1 MISNHENRYPYLFD
15 DEDDELSN
23 SFDELE
29 EKNALK
35 KRHRN
40 EGVGEEGG
48 EKKKGRKKSADG
60 KENEAFRK
68 EEDDDEEEMDDD
80 DVEEDGEEGGEDE
93 TDDDVDDET
102 DEEDDDED
110 DVDDETDEE
119 DDDVDDDEEEDDVD
133 EEDKDEDDD
142 EDDEDRDDDEED
154 EEEEEE
160 EGEGEE
166 EEDYTVV
173 DEDNGD
179 EGAEEERE
187 DGEEDERTT
196 TAERFLLQALPNNQD
211 RERERYERA
220 NVGSILA
227 RWVINHYPHLRD
239 AISENENGAVLDFQA
254 FENELMNIVWQLSLF
269 ITTEKMEYVY
279 DKGLKAH
286 VKDVSKAH
294 RDIGESLLS
303 RPEEAGK
310 AREGTIE
317 VFSEQFREDSRDRIK
332 EEADDVYDK
341 FTEARLDAHDSENR
355 PIRFDRP
362 GGNYIIFAGQPPGQD
377 ERQIVYSAAY
387 VGISLDLIAR
397 VNHHKSE
404 IVKPSR
410 NAQYVHLL
418 MHSILFNQADSEVED
433 SSIEK
438 CLERY
443 FLFVPT
449 RENVKE
455 LLESFI
461 KAYRKVKGD
470 SSREVPL
477 EVLIEFLSF
486 SYEAREL
493 TSCVGLQTHRTFRY
507 SLVAPGNHS
516 MPCGS
521 RVIETPFIIEDDAP
535 EAFAMSAFVEVL
547 HRGSAA
553 NGKRAIQQLD
563 SIAREALEGWR
574 KSFAA
579 RIQRKRK
586 VKKDERVKYG
596 IEEGSVTLKT
606 WLKAMKDP
614 RLKYLNRNNRN
625 VASRRFVTSLVE
637 MAFELKWFL
646 ATSDIDIPGF
656 EDAFDFLFGK
666 EFVPDEGLRNT
677 QDSLLVRLNR
687 IVTAASR
694 GAEEIGTALLS
705 CLGNREFMDILIGQP
720 HTSSDRVLLVWCET
734 IETLISVRVP
744 PSSPLHVSG
753 QIKISTGSVDFK
765 LWSIRGQ
772 VALYN
777 LIYTRHRDAPKLT
790 APTQAIAPL
799 TEGVRYRSLKSN
811 LTPIYRISKNK
822 NKTRRRD
829 DLLSLVAWKVRS
841 LFFKKNVD
849 FGNFEEFRDEEVAIF
864 NRLSLTRFLQIEY
877 ENVRAKILLLKDV

>member
-1 MISNHENRYPYLFD
+1 MTKMTNFQTLLMSWRK
-15 DEDDELSN
+15 
-23 SFDELE
+23 
-29 EKNALK
+29 KNALK

-310 AREGTIE
+310 AREVTIE

-362 GGNYIIFAGQPPGQD
+362 GGQLYHFRWSTAG
-377 ERQIVYSAAY
+377 
-387 VGISLDLIAR
+387 AR
-397 VNHHKSE
+397 
-404 IVKPSR
+404 
-410 NAQYVHLL
+410 
-418 MHSILFNQADSEVED
+418 
-433 SSIEK
+433 
-438 CLERY
+438 
-443 FLFVPT
+443 
-449 RENVKE
+449 
-455 LLESFI
+455 
-461 KAYRKVKGD
+461 
-470 SSREVPL
+470 
-477 EVLIEFLSF
+477 
-486 SYEAREL
+486 
-493 TSCVGLQTHRTFRY
+493 
-507 SLVAPGNHS
+507 
-516 MPCGS
+516 
-521 RVIETPFIIEDDAP
+521 
-535 EAFAMSAFVEVL
+535 
-547 HRGSAA
+547 
-553 NGKRAIQQLD
+553 
-563 SIAREALEGWR
+563 
-574 KSFAA
+574 
-579 RIQRKRK
+579 
-586 VKKDERVKYG
+586 
-596 IEEGSVTLKT
+596 
-606 WLKAMKDP
+606 
-614 RLKYLNRNNRN
+614 
-625 VASRRFVTSLVE
+625 
-637 MAFELKWFL
+637 
-646 ATSDIDIPGF
+646 
-656 EDAFDFLFGK
+656 
-666 EFVPDEGLRNT
+666 
-677 QDSLLVRLNR
+677 
-687 IVTAASR
+687 
-694 GAEEIGTALLS
+694 
-705 CLGNREFMDILIGQP
+705 
-720 HTSSDRVLLVWCET
+720 
-734 IETLISVRVP
+734 
-744 PSSPLHVSG
+744 
-753 QIKISTGSVDFK
+753 
-765 LWSIRGQ
+765 
-772 VALYN
+772 
-777 LIYTRHRDAPKLT
+777 
-790 APTQAIAPL
+790 
-799 TEGVRYRSLKSN
+799 
-811 LTPIYRISKNK
+811 
-822 NKTRRRD
+822 
-829 DLLSLVAWKVRS
+829 
-841 LFFKKNVD
+841 
-849 FGNFEEFRDEEVAIF
+849 
-864 NRLSLTRFLQIEY
+864 
-877 ENVRAKILLLKDV
+877 

>member
-80 DVEEDGEEGGEDE
+80 DVEEDGEEGGE
-93 TDDDVDDET
+93 
-102 DEEDDDED
+102 EDDDE
-110 DVDDETDEE
+110 
-119 DDDVDDDEEEDDVD
+119 DDVDDDEEEDDGD

-166 EEDYTVV
+166 EEDYTDVH
-173 DEDNGD
+173 EDNGD

-310 AREGTIE
+310 AREVTIE

-377 ERQIVYSAAY
+377 ERQIGYSAAY
-387 VGISLDLIAR
+387 VGISLDLITR

-461 KAYRKVKGD
+461 KAYRKVKYRKVKGD
-470 SSREVPL
+470 SSLEVPL

-493 TSCVGLQTHRTFRY
+493 TSCVGLQTHRTFRH
-507 SLVAPGNHS
+507 SLVAPGNYS

-547 HRGSAA
+547 HHGSAE

-586 VKKDERVKYG
+586 VKKDESVKYG
-596 IEEGSVTLKT
+596 IEEGYVTRKT

-646 ATSDIDIPGF
+646 ATSDIDNPLEAVPGF

-705 CLGNREFMDILIGQP
+705 CLGNRKFMDILIGQP

-799 TEGVRYRSLKSN
+799 TESVRYRSLRSN

-864 NRLSLTRFLQIEY
+864 NRLSLTRFLQNEY
-877 ENVRAKILLLKDV
+877 KNVQAKILLLKDV

>member
-1 MISNHENRYPYLFD
+1 M
-15 DEDDELSN
+15 
-23 SFDELE
+23 
-29 EKNALK
+29 
-35 KRHRN
+35 
-40 EGVGEEGG
+40 
-48 EKKKGRKKSADG
+48 
-60 KENEAFRK
+60 
-68 EEDDDEEEMDDD
+68 
-80 DVEEDGEEGGEDE
+80 
-93 TDDDVDDET
+93 
-102 DEEDDDED
+102 
-110 DVDDETDEE
+110 
-119 DDDVDDDEEEDDVD
+119 
-133 EEDKDEDDD
+133 
-142 EDDEDRDDDEED
+142 
-154 EEEEEE
+154 
-160 EGEGEE
+160 
-166 EEDYTVV
+166 
-173 DEDNGD
+173 
-179 EGAEEERE
+179 
-187 DGEEDERTT
+187 
-196 TAERFLLQALPNNQD
+196 
-211 RERERYERA
+211 
-220 NVGSILA
+220 
-227 RWVINHYPHLRD
+227 
-239 AISENENGAVLDFQA
+239 
-254 FENELMNIVWQLSLF
+254 
-269 ITTEKMEYVY
+269 
-279 DKGLKAH
+279 
-286 VKDVSKAH
+286 
-294 RDIGESLLS
+294 
-303 RPEEAGK
+303 
-310 AREGTIE
+310 
-317 VFSEQFREDSRDRIK
+317 
-332 EEADDVYDK
+332 
-341 FTEARLDAHDSENR
+341 
-355 PIRFDRP
+355 
-362 GGNYIIFAGQPPGQD
+362 
-377 ERQIVYSAAY
+377 
-387 VGISLDLIAR
+387 
-397 VNHHKSE
+397 NHHKSE

>member
-1 MISNHENRYPYLFD
+1 MTKMTTNFQTLLMSWRK
-15 DEDDELSN
+15 
-23 SFDELE
+23 
-29 EKNALK
+29 KNAPK

-102 DEEDDDED
+102 DEEDD
-110 DVDDETDEE
+110 
-119 DDDVDDDEEEDDVD
+119 VD

-196 TAERFLLQALPNNQD
+196 TAEKFLLQALPDNQD
-211 RERERYERA
+211 PERERYERA

-227 RWVINHYPHLRD
+227 SRVINHYPHLRD
-239 AISENENGAVLDFQA
+239 AISENENGAVLDFDSQA
-254 FENELMNIVWQLSLF
+254 FKDELMNIVWQLSLF
-269 ITTEKMEYVY
+269 ITTEKMEDVY
-279 DKGLKAH
+279 NKGLKAH

-310 AREGTIE
+310 AREVTIE

-332 EEADDVYDK
+332 EEAGDVYQK

-355 PIRFDRP
+355 PICFDRL

-387 VGISLDLIAR
+387 VGISLNLITR

-404 IVKPSR
+404 IVKPSG

-418 MHSILFNQADSEVED
+418 MHSILSNQADSEVED

-449 RENVKE
+449 RQNVKE

-461 KAYRKVKGD
+461 KAYRKVKEN
-470 SSREVPL
+470 SSLEVRL

-507 SLVAPGNHS
+507 SLVAPGNNS

-547 HRGSAA
+547 HLGSAA

-563 SIAREALEGWR
+563 KIVREALEGWR

-579 RIQRKRK
+579 RIQRKRT
-586 VKKDERVKYG
+586 VKKDARVKYG
-596 IEEGSVTLKT
+596 IEERYVTLKT

-637 MAFELKWFL
+637 MALELKWFL
-646 ATSDIDIPGF
+646 ATSDIDNPHEAVPGF

-687 IVTAASR
+687 IVTTASR

-705 CLGNREFMDILIGQP
+705 CLGNRKFMDILIGQP
-720 HTSSDRVLLVWCET
+720 HTSSDRVLRVWCET

-753 QIKISTGSVDFK
+753 QIKISIGSVDFK

-799 TEGVRYRSLKSN
+799 TESVRYRSLRLN

-822 NKTRRRD
+822 SKTRRRD

-849 FGNFEEFRDEEVAIF
+849 FGNFEEWDEEVAIF
-864 NRLSLTRFLQIEY
+864 NRLSLTEFLQNEY
-877 ENVRAKILLLKDV
+877 INVRAKILLLKDV

>member
-1 MISNHENRYPYLFD
+1 MISNHENQYPYLFD

-110 DVDDETDEE
+110 DVDDDEE
-119 DDDVDDDEEEDDVD
+119 EDDVDDDEEEDDV
-133 EEDKDEDDD
+133 
-142 EDDEDRDDDEED
+142 DEED

-166 EEDYTVV
+166 EEDYTDV

-211 RERERYERA
+211 RERERYARA

-227 RWVINHYPHLRD
+227 SWVINHYPHLRD
-239 AISENENGAVLDFQA
+239 AISKNENGAVLDFDSRA
-254 FENELMNIVWQLSLF
+254 FEDELMNIVWQLSLF

-279 DKGLKAH
+279 NKGLKAH

-303 RPEEAGK
+303 GPEEAGK
-310 AREGTIE
+310 AREVTIE
-317 VFSEQFREDSRDRIK
+317 VFSEQFREDSRDRTK

-341 FTEARLDAHDSENR
+341 FIEARLDAHDSENR
-355 PIRFDRP
+355 PICFDRP

-387 VGISLDLIAR
+387 VGISLNLITR

-404 IVKPSR
+404 IVKPGGS
-410 NAQYVHLL
+410 AQYVHLL

-461 KAYRKVKGD
+461 EAYRKVKGD
-470 SSREVPL
+470 SSPEVPL

-493 TSCVGLQTHRTFRY
+493 TSCVGLQTHRTFRH

-586 VKKDERVKYG
+586 EVKKDESEKYG
-596 IEEGSVTLKT
+596 IEEGYVTLKT
-606 WLKAMKDP
+606 WLKAKKDP

-637 MAFELKWFL
+637 MAFELEWFL
-646 ATSDIDIPGF
+646 ATSDIDNPLEAVPGF

-677 QDSLLVRLNR
+677 QDSLLVRLNH

-720 HTSSDRVLLVWCET
+720 HTSSDRVLRVWCET

-744 PSSPLHVSG
+744 PSSRSG
-753 QIKISTGSVDFK
+753 YSSGYIKISTGSVDFK

-799 TEGVRYRSLKSN
+799 TESVRNESLKSN
-811 LTPIYRISKNK
+811 LMYIYRISKNK

-864 NRLSLTRFLQIEY
+864 NRLSQTTFLQNEY
-877 ENVRAKILLLKDV
+877 KDVRAKILFLKDV